1 MSLGEVTRAK
11 DTIQQKRVS
20 HRPWPLLETVLLVGL
35 TQGSVMK
42 HGASYTTAASE
53 PSLQLSFTVGA
64 GGERLPSLLPWWGTE
79 GSHHS
84 GPLG

>member
-1 MSLGEVTRAK
+1 MSLGRVTRAK
-11 DTIQQKRVS
+11 DAIQQKRVS
-20 HRPWPLLETVLLVGL
+20 HRPWAPPETVLLVGL

-42 HGASYTTAASE
+42 HGAPHTR
-53 PSLQLSFTVGA
+53 PHQNLRWQLVFSTVGA
-64 GGERLPSLLPWWGTE
+64 GERLPACYHGGAPQ